1 MGRHFILFFI
11 NLLFLSGWQLE
22 GVRPDSLSDDEAAI
36 ATNIKALHDG
46 NSEVRE
52 AAAEVLRR
60 IIAKYPSGT
69 SNIRSRDG
77 GEAYWMERVSQI
89 KEGMTKT
96 EVVKI
101 LPPLQKTADYEM
113 APNGDVNYRVD
124 NNWIV
129 TIPYRNS
136 DKVISSA
143 KLIKSELLVFV
154 TSPEEYTG
162 TWTNWYINGQKCDE
176 TQYENGRYNGLL
188 THFYDN
194 GQESYKQHYI
204 NGVPD
209 GPGVGWYREGQKM
222 YAGQYRNGKQ
232 EGKWIHWF
240 SNGEKQSESN
250 FKDGVFDGL
259 WAGWYENGQMRY
271 EMNYKD
277 GVQHGME
284 AGWDERG
291 VLQYQREYK
300 NGRVV
305 E

>member
-36 ATNIKALHDG
+36 TVNMKALHDG

-52 AAAEVLRR
+52 AAAEALRR

-69 SNIRSRDG
+69 SNIRSKDG

-101 LPPLQKTADYEM
+101 LQLQESAEHSIG
-113 APNGDVNYRVD
+113 PNGEFSYRVD
-124 NNWIV
+124 NDWIV

-143 KLIKSELLVFV
+143 KLTKSELLVLV
-154 TSPEEYTG
+154 YPPEEYTG
-162 TWTNWYINGQKCDE
+162 TWTIWYINGQKCDE
-176 TQYENGRYNGLL
+176 TQYENGRHNGLN
-188 THFYDN
+188 THYYDN
-194 GQESYKQHYI
+194 GQKSYKQHSI
-204 NGVPD
+204 NGVAD

-222 YAGQYRNGKQ
+222 YAGQYRNGKLD
-232 EGKWIHWF
+232 GKWTHWF
-240 SNGEKQSESN
+240 SSGQKQSESN
-250 FKDGVFDGL
+250 FKDGEFDGL
-259 WAGWYENGQMRY
+259 WAGWYENGQMRS
-271 EMNYKD
+271 ETNYKD
-277 GVQHGME
+277 GVKHGME
-284 AGWDERG
+284 AGWDELG

-300 NGRVV
+300 NGWVV